1 MPMKKIK
8 NKFFLFGILIIASSA
23 LAQGPLNAFHE
34 VTLTVEVQPFLQLK
48 MEGPDQIDF
57 TFDEINKYYTGIARY
72 GATTLKVSATV
83 NWDLWAVGLSQ
94 GNVGVDNEWDIM
106 QSYQVNPGAVQTIP
120 LSALEL
126 HQTPANPGIGLGC
139 TTLSGRESDYS
150 SPFAIRTPANTISSN
165 NLIYNQDQVGSYTQP
180 VSDGTFSQ
188 MSEKYIAGGLTDDGT
203 NSGCGMPGGSYILET
218 SLTGYYYV
226 IDYRLVPGLPV
237 RFPAHDIATA
247 GNGLAT
253 SVNNAYN
260 NAGGAAGLIA
270 GYAQPGVYTMYVKFI
285 LAQDQ

>member
-1 MPMKKIK
+1 MKKIK
-8 NKFFLFGILIIASSA
+8 NVLFLFGILFIISSA

-34 VTLTVEVQPFLQLK
+34 VTITVEVQPFLQLK
-48 MEGPDQIDF
+48 MEGPDQLDF
-57 TFDEINKYYTGIARY
+57 TFDEVNKYYTGITRY

-106 QSYQVNPGAVQTIP
+106 QSYQTHAIAVQTIP

-126 HQTPANPGIGLGC
+126 HQTPANPAIAAAC
-139 TTLSGRESDYS
+139 VMVSGAESDYS
-150 SPFAIRTPANTISSN
+150 APFAIRTPANTIASN
-165 NLIYNQDQVGSYTQP
+165 NLIYNQDQANAYTQP

-188 MSEKYIAGGLTDDGT
+188 ISEKYIAGGSTDDAT
-203 NSGCGMPGGSYILET
+203 NAGCGMLGGSYIMET
-218 SLTGYYYV
+218 ALTGYYYV

-247 GNGLAT
+247 GNGGAT

-260 NAGGAAGLIA
+260 NAGGAAGLIST
-270 GYAQPGVYTMYVKFI
+270 YAQPGVYTMYVKYI